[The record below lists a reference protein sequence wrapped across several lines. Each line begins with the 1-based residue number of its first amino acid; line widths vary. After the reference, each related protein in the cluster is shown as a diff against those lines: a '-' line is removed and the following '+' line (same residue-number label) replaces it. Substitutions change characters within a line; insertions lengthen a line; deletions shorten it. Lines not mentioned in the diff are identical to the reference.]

1 MRRTTRLLV
10 ALTLA
15 AIAVPLVP
23 FLLFGAR
30 LDQIVARWL
39 EPRPAP
45 LVLAALEIG
54 VLAADMLLPV
64 PSSFVATLGGA
75 ELGIAAGTACA
86 WLGMT
91 LGSLAGWWL
100 GHTAGRQALVGLEAE
115 ERARLEARQ
124 RRLGPLLIVLSRPV
138 PLLAEAA
145 TLLAG
150 ASGMRCRDFLA
161 AAASG
166 NLAIALLWTAVG
178 AAGRSSDSLPLSLTW
193 SLIIPVA
200 IAWLVARRH
209 GEQSCRSV

>member
-10 ALTLA
+10 ALTCA

-54 VLAADMLLPV
+54 VLAADLLLPV
-64 PSSFVATLGGA
+64 PSSLVATLGGA
-75 ELGIAAGTACA
+75 ELGVAAGTACA

-91 LGSLAGWWL
+91 LGSCAGWWL
-100 GHTAGRQALVGLEAE
+100 GRTAGRRALAGLEAD
-115 ERARLEARQ
+115 ERDGLETRQ
-124 RRLGPLLIVLSRPV
+124 RRLGPLLIVLTRPV

-150 ASGMRCRDFLA
+150 GTGMRFRDFLA
-161 AAASG
+161 AAALG
-166 NLAIALLWTAVG
+166 NLAVALAWSIAGSLG
-178 AAGRSSDSLPLSLTW
+178 AEADSLQWVLVASLAV
-193 SLIIPVA
+193 PVA
-200 IAWLVARRH
+200 AAWLLTLPARPARR
-209 GEQSCRSV
+209 

>member
-10 ALTLA
+10 ALTAA

-23 FLLFGAR
+23 FVLFGAR

-45 LVLAALEIG
+45 VVLAALEVG
-54 VLAADMLLPV
+54 VLAADLLLPV
-64 PSSFVATLGGA
+64 PSSLVATLGGA

-100 GHTAGRQALVGLEAE
+100 GRTAGRRALVGLEAD
-115 ERARLEARQ
+115 ERAGLEARQ
-124 RRLGPLLIVLSRPV
+124 HRLGPLLVVLTRPV

-150 ASGMRCRDFLA
+150 ATGMRFRDFLA
-161 AAASG
+161 AAALG
-166 NLAIALLWTAVG
+166 NLAVALAWSI
-178 AAGRSSDSLPLSLTW
+178 AGRLGQEADSLQWVLVASLAV
-193 SLIIPVA
+193 PVA
-200 IAWLVARRH
+200 AAWLLTLPPRPARR
-209 GEQSCRSV
+209 

>member
-10 ALTLA
+10 ALTVA

-39 EPRPAP
+39 DPRPAP
-45 LVLAALEIG
+45 VVLAALEVG
-54 VLAADMLLPV
+54 VLAADLLLPV
-64 PSSFVATLGGA
+64 PSSLVATLGGA

-91 LGSLAGWWL
+91 LGSIAGWWL
-100 GHTAGRQALVGLEAE
+100 GRTAGQRALMGLEAD
-115 ERARLEARQ
+115 ERAGLEARH
-124 RRLGPLLIVLSRPV
+124 RRLGPLLVVLTRPV

-150 ASGMRCRDFLA
+150 ATGMRFRDFLA
-161 AAASG
+161 AAALG
-166 NLAIALLWTAVG
+166 NLAVALAWSI
-178 AAGRSSDSLPLSLTW
+178 AGRLGQAADSLQWVLVASLAV
-193 SLIIPVA
+193 PVA
-200 IAWLVARRH
+200 AAWLLTRPARPARR
-209 GEQSCRSV
+209 

>member
-10 ALTLA
+10 ALTFA

-30 LDQIVARWL
+30 LDHIVARWL

-45 LVLAALEIG
+45 LVLATLEIG
-54 VLAADMLLPV
+54 VLAADLLLPV
-64 PSSFVATLGGA
+64 PSSLVATLGGA

-91 LGSLAGWWL
+91 LGSSAGWWL
-100 GHTAGRQALVGLEAE
+100 GRTAGNRALAGIDALEREALERRQH
-115 ERARLEARQ
+115 Q
-124 RRLGPLLIVLSRPV
+124 LGPLLVVLSRPV

-145 TLLAG
+145 AILAG
-150 ASGMRCRDFLA
+150 ASGMRSRDFLA

-178 AAGRSSDSLPLSLTW
+178 AAGRSSDSLPLALTW

-209 GEQSCRSV
+209 GERPSRSL

>member
-10 ALTLA
+10 ALTIA
-15 AIAVPLVP
+15 AIAIPFIP

-54 VLAADMLLPV
+54 VLAADLLLPV

-75 ELGIAAGTACA
+75 ELGIVAGTACA

-100 GHTAGRQALVGLEAE
+100 GHTAGHKALSGIDAH
-115 ERARLEARQ
+115 ERAALERRQ
-124 RRLGPLLIVLSRPV
+124 HRFGPLLVVLSRPV
-138 PLLAEAA
+138 PLVAEAA
-145 TLLAG
+145 AILAG
-150 ASGMRCRDFLA
+150 ASGMRWRDFLA

-178 AAGRSSDSLPLSLTW
+178 AAGRSSDSLPLALTW

-209 GEQSCRSV
+209 GERSCRSV

>member
-10 ALTLA
+10 ALTIA

-30 LDQIVARWL
+30 LDMIVARWL
-39 EPRPAP
+39 DPRPAP
-45 LVLAALEIG
+45 VVLAAMEIG
-54 VLAADMLLPV
+54 VLAADLLLPV
-64 PSSFVATLGGA
+64 PSSLVATLGGA

-100 GHTAGRQALVGLEAE
+100 GHTAGQRALVGLEAD
-115 ERARLEARQ
+115 ERAGLEVRH
-124 RRLGPLLIVLSRPV
+124 RRLGPLLIVLTRPV

-150 ASGMRCRDFLA
+150 ATGMRFRDFLA
-161 AAASG
+161 AAALG
-166 NLAIALLWTAVG
+166 NLAVALAWSI
-178 AAGRSSDSLPLSLTW
+178 AGRLGQKADSLQWVLVASLAV
-193 SLIIPVA
+193 PVA
-200 IAWLVARRH
+200 AAWLLTRPAHHARR
-209 GEQSCRSV
+209 

>member
-10 ALTLA
+10 ALTIA

-30 LDQIVARWL
+30 LDMIVARWL
-39 EPRPAP
+39 DPRPAP
-45 LVLAALEIG
+45 VVLAAMEIG
-54 VLAADMLLPV
+54 VLAADLLLPV
-64 PSSFVATLGGA
+64 PSSLVATLGGA

-100 GHTAGRQALVGLEAE
+100 GRTAGQRALAGLEAD
-115 ERARLEARQ
+115 ERAGLEARHL
-124 RRLGPLLIVLSRPV
+124 RLGPLLIVLTRPV

-150 ASGMRCRDFLA
+150 ATGMRFRDFLA
-161 AAASG
+161 AAALG
-166 NLAIALLWTAVG
+166 NLAVALAWSI
-178 AAGRSSDSLPLSLTW
+178 AGRLGQKADSLQWVLVASLAV
-193 SLIIPVA
+193 PVA
-200 IAWLVARRH
+200 AAWLLTRPAHHARR
-209 GEQSCRSV
+209 